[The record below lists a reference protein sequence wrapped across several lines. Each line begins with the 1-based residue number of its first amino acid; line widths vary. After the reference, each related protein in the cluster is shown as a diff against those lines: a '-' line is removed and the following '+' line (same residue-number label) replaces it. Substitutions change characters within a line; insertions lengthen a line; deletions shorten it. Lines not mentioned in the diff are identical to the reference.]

1 MWNSLAEV
9 KKIAKDI
16 EDIIIQWATD
26 IARQAC
32 KIMIK
37 QLRGTKLKNKKEL
50 ATFFEK
56 SSSMLISARETEPLL
71 RNAMKYAKFK
81 LKEWCDANW
90 VADAFE
96 EYLTWIE
103 REEDI
108 RPTIW
113 VQLID
118 EWDNIFTHCHSSS
131 VVQIL
136 IKANKYGKN
145 IHVYNSETR
154 PLYQWR
160 KTSKELVEAWVPD
173 TMVTDSSAAF
183 FVDNLYGNEISINK
197 VFLWSDCIK
206 PNWATIN
213 KVWSFSIWL
222 SAWHSGIPL
231 YIVWSLLKI
240 DIEENIWIELRDW
253 KELWPEAPKWLN
265 IINYAF
271 DMIPPKCITW
281 FVTEFGVIRPENLI
295 KEIKKHYPRMLES
308 N

>member
-1 MWNSLAEV
+1 MTDLKSV
-9 KKIAKDI
+9 KKVADDI
-16 EDIIIQWATD
+16 QSIFIQWATN
-26 IARQAC
+26 IAREAC
-32 KIMIK
+32 KIMEKKFRWAKFNSQEEMNSFFTKASNLLIK
-37 QLRGTKLKNKKEL
+37 
-50 ATFFEK
+50 
-56 SSSMLISARETEPLL
+56 ARETEPLL
-71 RNAMKYAKFK
+71 RNAMKYAKSK
-81 LKEWCDANW
+81 LKNW
-90 VADAFE
+90 ATSDEIADSFN
-96 EYLTWIE
+96 EYLWWIE
-103 REEDI
+103 KEEEI
-108 RPTIW
+108 RPQVW
-113 VQLID
+113 ADLIHD
-118 EWDNIFTHCHSSS
+118 KDLIFTHCHSKS
-131 VVQIL
+131 VIDTL
-136 IKANKYGKN
+136 IKARNDWKK
-145 IHVYNSETR
+145 IKVYNTETR

-160 KTSKELVEAWVPD
+160 KTSKDLLEAWIPD
-173 TMVTDSSAAF
+173 TMVTDDSAPYF
-183 FVDNLYGNEISINK
+183 IDNTIEKDIDIKK

-206 PNWATIN
+206 PDWATIN

-231 YIVWSLLKI
+231 YIIWSLLKI